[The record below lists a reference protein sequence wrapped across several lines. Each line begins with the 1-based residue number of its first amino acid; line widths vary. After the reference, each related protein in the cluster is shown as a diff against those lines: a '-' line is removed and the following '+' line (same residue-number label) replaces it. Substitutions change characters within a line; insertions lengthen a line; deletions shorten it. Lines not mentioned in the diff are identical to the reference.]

1 MKKTLCIK
9 DIAQPTTVQKQK
21 QSAFILQIAKIDL
34 ISCVYKRMY
43 QHNVPKRKQI
53 KCNFDNLLNC
63 KTQSILIYK
72 NIYIERSKNTC
83 FNLRKYMY
91 SKNSRNI
98 CIEMATKVEN
108 LTLKEIASQPAAE
121 A

>member
-1 MKKTLCIK
+1 MF
-9 DIAQPTTVQKQK
+9 QKESK
-21 QSAFILQIAKIDL
+21 SNVILK
-34 ISCVYKRMY
+34 SYS
-43 QHNVPKRKQI
+43 
-53 KCNFDNLLNC
+53 
-63 KTQSILIYK
+63 TQSISIYT
-72 NIYIERSKNTC
+72 NIYIERSKNTRL
-83 FNLRKYMY
+83 NLRKYMY